1 MKKKKKTNK
10 NKSRARARAR
20 EHKGV
25 VRERQ
30 CARPKVQKI
39 EKGKIETG
47 RQAKIER

>member
-10 NKSRARARAR
+10 NKSRARAR